1 MENNT
6 QVPQKTKN
14 RVTKW
19 SCNPTPGHTS
29 GENYNSK
36 RYRHPNVHSSTIYNS
51 QNMEATECPSAG
63 KWIKNM
69 WYKYTTEYYSFIE
82 NNEILP
88 FAAKMD
94 GPRDKLCLSG
104 VRTVWVAMSCSS
116 LQSVLRAFNP
126 SPYPKDQGRSPR
138 LRTQHARTVGECK
151 LVSLF
156 STGNC
161 HLARILWWV
170 FFFFSVYAALW
181 DSKSPHWPNLWDGFL
196 LWGNFSSFTT
206 PYPGG
211 ISFPEFSVSLFVFI
225 FCPTSFWRDGVAFL
239 GICSPLPAFRS
250 CFVEVA
256 PRVDNLLMYLWGR
269 KWCSLA
275 IPRPSWDRLPE
286 NIAVRERQTL
296 YDIAYM
302 WNLRKIQMKLSTK
315 QK

>member
-1 MENNT
+1 MENNM

-69 WYKYTTEYYSFIE
+69 WYKYTTDYYSFIE

-138 LRTQHARTVGECK
+138 LRTQHARTVG
-151 LVSLF
+151 LF

-170 FFFFSVYAALW
+170 FFFFLFMLPSEIPKVPTDPTFESVYYCEVT
-181 DSKSPHWPNLWDGFL
+181 SPPSL
-196 LWGNFSSFTT
+196 LPTQEGSPSLNSLSLFSSL
-206 PYPGG
+206 
-211 ISFPEFSVSLFVFI
+211 SFVLPHFEEMGLPFWVSAVL
-225 FCPTSFWRDGVAFL
+225 CQ
-239 GICSPLPAFRS
+239 RS
-250 CFVEVA
+250 EV
-256 PRVDNLLMYLWGR
+256 VLWKLLHM
-269 KWCSLA
+269 
-275 IPRPSWDRLPE
+275 
-286 NIAVRERQTL
+286 
-296 YDIAYM
+296 
-302 WNLRKIQMKLSTK
+302 
-315 QK
+315 